1 VFGFTS
7 LDVCRVWQTEV
18 IAISCRIKTL
28 VKNLLI
34 FVRFIY
40 IIPLKMSEILSL
52 NIQNKHSFQSKTSRI
67 GQLGEELA
75 ARFLLKNGFHLVLS
89 NFKVPVGRNRL
100 GAPVSGE
107 IDLIAFDEDVLC
119 FVEVKTRSS
128 EFFAAPIAA
137 VDLRKQRQITRTAR
151 MYRKIFRL
159 DWVKFR
165 YDVVS
170 IVLNENAKPKIE
182 IFKGFWNENKFRKKF
197 WTDEF

>member
-1 VFGFTS
+1 
-7 LDVCRVWQTEV
+7 
-18 IAISCRIKTL
+18 
-28 VKNLLI
+28 
-34 FVRFIY
+34 
-40 IIPLKMSEILSL
+40 MSEILSL

-75 ARFLLKNGFHLVLS
+75 ARFLLRNGFRLVMS

-100 GAPVSGE
+100 GASISGE
-107 IDLIAFDEDVLC
+107 IDLIAFDEDILC
-119 FVEVKTRSS
+119 FIEVKTRSS
-128 EFFAAPIAA
+128 EFFAAPISA

-159 DWVKFR
+159 DSIKFR

-197 WTDEF
+197 WADKF

>member
-1 VFGFTS
+1 
-7 LDVCRVWQTEV
+7 
-18 IAISCRIKTL
+18 
-28 VKNLLI
+28 
-34 FVRFIY
+34 
-40 IIPLKMSEILSL
+40 MSEFLSL
-52 NIQNKHSFQSKTSRI
+52 NIQDKHSFQSKTSRI

-75 ARFLLKNGFHLVLS
+75 ARFLLKNGFRLVLS
-89 NFKVPVGRNRL
+89 NFKVPVGRNRIGVL
-100 GAPVSGE
+100 VTGE

-182 IFKGFWNENKFRKKF
+182 IFKGFWNENKFRKRL

>member
-18 IAISCRIKTL
+18 ITINCRIKTL

-159 DWVKFR
+159 DWVRFR

-182 IFKGFWNENKFRKKF
+182 IFKGFWNENKFRKRL
-197 WTDEF
+197 WTDDF